1 MCSSFL
7 TVGKETCM
15 KDEGKIN
22 QAKVK
27 RAREVL
33 NMIARKEVEN
43 MENSREPRVYY
54 TNVDIGE
61 RLRDI
66 RKDNNFTQAELAEL
80 LGLTRSAV
88 NSWEMSDSLPSTLYL
103 MKLAKL
109 YKVSIDYLVGLDNRE
124 FVDISDLSSAD
135 KEIIYGLLKRFK
147 KK

>member
-1 MCSSFL
+1 
-7 TVGKETCM
+7 M

>member
-1 MCSSFL
+1 
-7 TVGKETCM
+7 M
-15 KDEGKIN
+15 KDEDKIN

-27 RAREVL
+27 RAREAL